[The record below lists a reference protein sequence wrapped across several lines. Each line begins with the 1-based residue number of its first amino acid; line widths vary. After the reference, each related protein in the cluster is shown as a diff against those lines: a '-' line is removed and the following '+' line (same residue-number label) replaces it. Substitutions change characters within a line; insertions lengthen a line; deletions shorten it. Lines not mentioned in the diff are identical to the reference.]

1 MDETLLHAQ
10 PVIGCSPRPDSRVIQ
25 FEFKEQLLAVDY
37 VTRPG
42 VFPFLDQLLVEGYKL
57 AVFTAGIQPYADA
70 VLDSFDP
77 TGRYFG
83 RGDRFYRQHMVGGKK
98 DLRAVF
104 GDDLSGVVL
113 IDDNAHDIV
122 PEDQLDHAVCVDHW
136 RGDPST
142 TPQALA
148 SLKRAAKALAN
159 KQTAMSDL
167 ERQHKEAKAAIEETR
182 WRRASAM
189 RAWLMAVARERCKWA
204 AVKKQVG
211 VEEVRVEEVCIEEVR
226 IEEVGVEEVCIEEVG
241 VEEVCVEEDFNQGR
255 FIFNF
260 FITLIIMIGA
270 WVMWNGHAE
279 EGLTK
284 EEEVPIKELAVEEVG
299 IEEVG
304 IEEVRVEEV
313 GVEEVGVQEVSVEEV
328 GVKEVGIKE
337 VSVEEVSIKDVSIK
351 EVSVKE
357 VGVEEV
363 SIEEVSVKEVSIKE
377 VCIKEVHVKEVCI
390 DEVHI
395 KEDHMVKP
403 HQRRRPAR
411 VRPAATFKG
420 WLFSISQQDLPVG

>member
-1 MDETLLHAQ
+1 MLATQDDTFASVTIRRRHSSSRRRAAPRHRLHNGLVVLDMDETLLHAQ

-159 KQTAMSDL
+159 KQSTYQLPPTASKL
-167 ERQHKEAKAAIEETR
+167 SLSFQIFFRNPNP
-182 WRRASAM
+182 
-189 RAWLMAVARERCKWA
+189 
-204 AVKKQVG
+204 KKG
-211 VEEVRVEEVCIEEVR
+211 
-226 IEEVGVEEVCIEEVG
+226 
-241 VEEVCVEEDFNQGR
+241 FGR
-255 FIFNF
+255 
-260 FITLIIMIGA
+260 
-270 WVMWNGHAE
+270 
-279 EGLTK
+279 
-284 EEEVPIKELAVEEVG
+284 
-299 IEEVG
+299 
-304 IEEVRVEEV
+304 
-313 GVEEVGVQEVSVEEV
+313 
-328 GVKEVGIKE
+328 
-337 VSVEEVSIKDVSIK
+337 
-351 EVSVKE
+351 
-357 VGVEEV
+357 
-363 SIEEVSVKEVSIKE
+363 
-377 VCIKEVHVKEVCI
+377 
-390 DEVHI
+390 
-395 KEDHMVKP
+395 
-403 HQRRRPAR
+403 
-411 VRPAATFKG
+411 
-420 WLFSISQQDLPVG
+420 